1 MATRQETAISVTPT
15 ADITTIAALRTTMAA
30 GSVITANNINTLAS
44 FINNWLGHYHTY
56 NDAYSLKT
64 YGNTGSSSPTVSK
77 NTSTLIG
84 APTTISAVTNSTII
98 AATKHNEFRSVSNT
112 LAHHY
117 HTIDDRTAI

>member
-1 MATRQETAISVTPT
+1 MATRLETAFSVTPA
-15 ADITTIAALRTTMAA
+15 ADTTTIAALRTTMAA

-64 YGNTGSSSPTVSK
+64 YGTTGGSSPVEIK

-84 APTTISAVTNSTII
+84 VPSSISGIDTSTLISAS
-98 AATKHNEFRSVSNT
+98 KHNEFRSVCDK
-112 LAHHY
+112 LGHHY
-117 HTIDDRTAI
+117 HTIDDRTG